1 MPGEMGDFSPIQ
13 KTVAFVAVMILLA
26 IFSVAVGLLIWGFE
40 VGSLYIIGWGIAALI
55 AGFIS
60 SGLMY
65 RYTLNRQVQVK
76 NFPSSEQETKTN
88 SKSML
93 EQHFLYCW
101 NCGTRNS
108 ISKDKCDKCGKKL
121 LHE

>member
-1 MPGEMGDFSPIQ
+1 
-13 KTVAFVAVMILLA
+13 MILLA

-65 RYTLNRQVQVK
+65 KYTLNRQVQVK

-93 EQHFLYCW
+93 EQQFLYCW

-108 ISKDKCDKCGKKL
+108 MAKDKCDKCGKKL

>member
-1 MPGEMGDFSPIQ
+1 MSGEIGGFSPVQ
-13 KTVAFVAVMILLA
+13 KTIAFVAVMILLA

-65 RYTLNRQVQVK
+65 KYTLNRQGQVK

-93 EQHFLYCW
+93 EHQFLYCW

>member
-1 MPGEMGDFSPIQ
+1 MSGEIGGFSPVQ
-13 KTVAFVAVMILLA
+13 KTIAFVAVMILLA

-55 AGFIS
+55 AGFVS

-65 RYTLNRQVQVK
+65 NYTLNRQVQVK

>member
-1 MPGEMGDFSPIQ
+1 MSGEMGHFSPIQ

-93 EQHFLYCW
+93 EHQFLYCW

>member
-1 MPGEMGDFSPIQ
+1 MSGEIGGFSPVQ
-13 KTVAFVAVMILLA
+13 KTIAFVAVMILLA
-26 IFSVAVGLLIWGFE
+26 IFSVAVGLLILGFE

-108 ISKDKCDKCGKKL
+108 ISKDKCDRCGKKL

>member
-1 MPGEMGDFSPIQ
+1 MSGEMGGFSQIQ
-13 KTVAFVAVMILLA
+13 KIVALIAVMISFA
-26 IFSVAVGLLIWGFE
+26 IFSVAVTLLLWGFE
-40 VGSLYIIGWGIAALI
+40 DGSLSIIVWGIVALI
-55 AGFIS
+55 AGFVS

-65 RYTLNRQVQVK
+65 NYTLNRRTQVK
-76 NFPSSEQETKTN
+76 NLLSSEQETKTN

>member
-1 MPGEMGDFSPIQ
+1 MSGEMGHFSPIQ

-55 AGFIS
+55 VGFIS

>member
-1 MPGEMGDFSPIQ
+1 
-13 KTVAFVAVMILLA
+13 
-26 IFSVAVGLLIWGFE
+26 
-40 VGSLYIIGWGIAALI
+40 
-55 AGFIS
+55 
-60 SGLMY
+60 
-65 RYTLNRQVQVK
+65 
-76 NFPSSEQETKTN
+76 
-88 SKSML
+88 ML

>member
-1 MPGEMGDFSPIQ
+1 MSGEMGGFSQIQ
-13 KTVAFVAVMILLA
+13 KTVALIAVMISFA
-26 IFSVAVGLLIWGFE
+26 IFSLAVALLLWGFE
-40 VGSLYIIGWGIAALI
+40 DGSLSIIVWGIVALI
-55 AGFIS
+55 GGFVS

-65 RYTLNRQVQVK
+65 NYTLNRRAQVK
-76 NFPSSEQETKTN
+76 NLLSSEQETKTN